1 MGETKA
7 HFCAFYKATYYYNPL
22 EHAAVLIPS
31 LGVRERSTV
40 QGSLSCLVLHEIPWK
55 LESCCSAYRTH
66 VCTPLCLCMW
76 RPEDNCGFHS
86 SGVVRIDFSLK
97 GSLAWLSIGC
107 AGCTDCSMSP
117 SGPSDFLPSA
127 EIASPHTV
135 TAGSCECG
143 FWEVKLGSSCMQNW
157 HFPETQS

>member
-1 MGETKA
+1 M
-7 HFCAFYKATYYYNPL
+7 CA
-22 EHAAVLIPS
+22 
-31 LGVRERSTV
+31 
-40 QGSLSCLVLHEIPWK
+40 
-55 LESCCSAYRTH
+55 
-66 VCTPLCLCMW
+66 PLCLCMW
-76 RPEDNCGFHS
+76 RPKDNCGFHS

-143 FWEVKLGSSCMQNW
+143 FWEVKLGSSCMQNR
-157 HFPETQS
+157 HFPETQSYHSSPMCWLFRELKSKWLGTPARVFVLFN